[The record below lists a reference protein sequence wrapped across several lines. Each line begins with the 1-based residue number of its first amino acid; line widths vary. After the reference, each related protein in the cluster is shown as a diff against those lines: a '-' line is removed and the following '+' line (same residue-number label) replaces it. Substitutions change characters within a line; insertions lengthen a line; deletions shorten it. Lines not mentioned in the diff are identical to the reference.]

1 MNYSRFLNF
10 KKNNKIHPIVYPI
23 ICETKRIN
31 HITTYDENKI
41 IQHIYIQEK
50 KNNI

>member
-1 MNYSRFLNF
+1 MYMCSPF
-10 KKNNKIHPIVYPI
+10 KKNNKIYPIVYPI

-31 HITTYDENKI
+31 HIPTYDENKI
-41 IQHIYIQEK
+41 IQHISIQEK